1 MITLPYIIEKKT
13 RINLSLSGQEKIYLK
28 FRKLELNKM
37 NLQELLKVLLQF
49 FFSLASYAEIHS

>member
-13 RINLSLSGQEKIYLK
+13 RINLSVSGQEKIYLK

>member
-13 RINLSLSGQEKIYLK
+13 RINLSVSGQEKIYLK

-49 FFSLASYAEIHS
+49 FFSLASYAEIHN